1 MFCATTDELKAES
14 GLSRGSM
21 DVALIA
27 LESSCGILR
36 HHRVG
41 EGVTANKLWQRCEV
55 PTPPSSL
62 NAYMVGRGH
71 VARDVNRAMMLELF
85 VKEVGAEAA
94 SAFFAASA
102 PLTSAIGRADDE
114 FRIRVRVRVR

>member
-1 MFCATTDELKAES
+1 MLAEFVMVLLPGVLDGRPVRTASAPFLLNAEPGGGLGALPGHVRRRGCLLDSLESLRERYVFCATTDELKAES
-14 GLSRGSM
+14 GLSRDSLW
-21 DVALIA
+21 VALIA

-62 NAYMVGRGH
+62 R
-71 VARDVNRAMMLELF
+71 R
-85 VKEVGAEAA
+85 
-94 SAFFAASA
+94 
-102 PLTSAIGRADDE
+102 
-114 FRIRVRVRVR
+114 